1 MRRPG
6 GPHPLIVAGALV
18 CAVALA
24 GVATEAGAGAWI
36 EQRTGTAPAISAVTD
51 ADART
56 ALEAPLPADHAVAL
70 SAVSGGTVPTPASL
84 ASALAA
90 VPLDGLQGGIAGTVT
105 DPATGTVLY
114 DKGAGQPV
122 MPASSMKLL
131 TATAAL
137 DLLGPDHVF
146 TTRAVLAGPG
156 TVVLV
161 GGGDPYLSSGSV
173 AAAHPERASLD
184 DLAAST
190 AAALTSAG
198 TTTVALRWDAS
209 LFDGPDRHPDWP
221 AGYADQVTPVTALMT
236 NEGRTSGV
244 SPGPRTTTPS
254 ADAAKAFA
262 GALTARGIT
271 VTGTA
276 ALGGTLPAGAEELAR
291 VQSMPLSTIVEDL
304 LTSSDND
311 AAEAIAHQVGLAAG
325 AGGSF
330 QGGAAAVE
338 QVLRQRGLWDDGA
351 VLRDG
356 SGLSRN
362 NRVTPRMLAG
372 TLALGSSDTRFR
384 SLLTGLPV
392 AGATGTLASRFAR
405 SGSEAGRGEVRA
417 KTGTLSGTSA
427 LAGYAVTASGGVVT
441 YAFVVNDASNDDS
454 ARAWL
459 DRASAA
465 VAGS

>member
-6 GPHPLIVAGALV
+6 GRRPLILAGVVV

-24 GVATEAGAGAWI
+24 AVATDAGAGAWI
-36 EQRTGTAPAISAVTD
+36 EAGTGTAPALTATTD

-56 ALEAPLPADHAVAL
+56 STSAPLPSGHAVVL
-70 SAVSGGTVPTPASL
+70 PTVRGGTVPDATT
-84 ASALAA
+84 LAA
-90 VPLDGLQGGIAGTVT
+90 AIAAAETDGLQGGRYGTVT

-114 DKGAGQPV
+114 DQGASRAV
-122 MPASSMKLL
+122 MPASTMKLL
-131 TATAAL
+131 TVTAAL

-146 TTRAVLAGPG
+146 TTRAVQTTPG

-173 AAAHPERASLD
+173 ATAHPERASLE
-184 DLAAST
+184 DLATRT
-190 AAALTSAG
+190 AAALKAAG
-198 TTTVALRWDAS
+198 RTDVALRWDAS
-209 LFDGPDRHPDWP
+209 LFTGPTLHPDWP
-221 AGYADQVTPVTALMT
+221 GSYADQVTPVTALMT
-236 NEGRTSGV
+236 NEGRTAGI

-254 ADAAKAFA
+254 ADAAAAFA
-262 GALTARGIT
+262 DALSARGIT
-271 VTGTA
+271 VTGRS
-276 ALGGTLPAGAEELAR
+276 ALDGTLPAGTVELGR
-291 VQSMPLSTIVEDL
+291 VVSMPLSTIVENL

-311 AAEAIAHQVGLAAG
+311 AAEAVAHQVGIAAG
-325 AGGSF
+325 TGGSF
-330 QGGAAAVE
+330 TGGATAVE
-338 QVLRQRGLWDDGA
+338 QVLRRRGLWDEGA

-356 SGLSRN
+356 SGLSRD

-372 TLALGSSDTRFR
+372 AVSLATTDETFR
-384 SLLTGLPV
+384 PLLTGLPV
-392 AGATGTLASRFAR
+392 AGATGTLTSRFAR
-405 SGSEAGRGEVRA
+405 TGSEAGRGEVRA

-441 YAFVVNDASNDDS
+441 YAFVVNDANNDDT

-459 DRASAA
+459 DRASSA